1 MIYLYSGTGSNKE
14 CVKNTIN
21 ALLKI
26 FRYLP
31 IIEINEFDL
40 NDNNFNFINCILYI
54 QPGGHAIEQL
64 NAINY
69 VGSNKIKNYIRN
81 GGKYVG
87 ICAGVYITAKIVN
100 LHGVEFNY
108 DYNLNIINLVCGN
121 IKNEDCIIK
130 LDSNEIAYYNKSPL
144 NIKDNFIKIL
154 DYYKGKPIIVKKDS
168 VLLISV
174 HLELINV
181 KYFTKLILDFI

>member
-1 MIYLYSGTGSNKE
+1 MIYLYSGSGTDKE

-21 ALLKI
+21 ALLKV
-26 FRYLP
+26 FKYLP
-31 IIEINEFDL
+31 IKEVNEHDL
-40 NDNNFNFINCILYI
+40 KNTNFEFINCILYI
-54 QPGGHAIEQL
+54 HPGGHAIEQL

-69 VGSNKIKNYIRN
+69 IGSNKIKKYIRN
-81 GGKYVG
+81 GGKYLG
-87 ICAGVYITAKIVN
+87 ICAGVYITANIIN

-108 DYNLNIINLVCGN
+108 DYNLNIVNLVYGN
-121 IKNEDCIIK
+121 IINMEGNIK

-144 NIKDNFIKIL
+144 NINDNFITIL
-154 DYYKGKPIIVKKDS
+154 DSYKGKPIIVKKNS

-174 HLELINV
+174 HLELINI